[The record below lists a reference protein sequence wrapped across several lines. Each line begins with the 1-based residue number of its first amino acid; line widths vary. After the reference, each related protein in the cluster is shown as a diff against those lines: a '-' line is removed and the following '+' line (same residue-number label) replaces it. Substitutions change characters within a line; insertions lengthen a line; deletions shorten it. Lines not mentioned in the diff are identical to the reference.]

1 MGNDNWNNKAELRKD
16 WWRKKRLNYNVGLVI
31 SGILAFILYV
41 IIVEFIVMKSEKNL
55 EGEITI
61 FTLLFQGIGYL
72 VMIVIANLFYY
83 LGEVSE
89 LIIEPENSEKYRNWT
104 YKIGY
109 WFSCGIPF
117 LIPTSLLI
125 EFV

>member
-83 LGEVSE
+83 LGEVS
-89 LIIEPENSEKYRNWT
+89 S
-104 YKIGY
+104 
-109 WFSCGIPF
+109 
-117 LIPTSLLI
+117 
-125 EFV
+125 